1 MFVFVITFLGAS
13 RWPPQ
18 IVIRYPAQMISWGIH
33 IDGREL
39 PGFDP
44 WRDVCGFSDFDEQ
57 EYLLPYFDV
66 GDAPIDPYDGT
77 QFSTADTRRLRDR
90 LSSLR
95 GYIEAKPKEWSV
107 TETSASEAKIIHLRQ
122 ESVLATIDKTLWMC
136 EQAIAKG
143 GGLAFGG
150 D

>member
-1 MFVFVITFLGAS
+1 ML
-13 RWPPQ
+13 
-18 IVIRYPAQMISWGIH
+18 IRYPAQMISWTIH
-33 IDGREL
+33 VDGREL
-39 PGFDP
+39 PGWDQR
-44 WRDVCGFSDFDEQ
+44 RDGCWFSDFDEQ

-66 GDAPIDPYDGT
+66 GDAQIDPYGGT
-77 QFSTADTRRLRDR
+77 EFSTADTRRVRER
-90 LSSLR
+90 LSCLR

-107 TETSASEAKIIHLRQ
+107 TETGATEPKVIQLRQ
-122 ESVLATIDKTLWMC
+122 DSVLATIDKTLSMC